1 MLGNGHVRFGGRRRE
16 DRQPKCCTAFRRR
29 PNTAGWTRRA
39 TPALFEVISSR
50 YLKSSVALTSHV
62 GIASW
67 SERLGDPMMAAAMLD
82 RLLHRGIVC
91 PIEGPSYRMR
101 SHQARAE
108 NLRRA
113 VGP

>member
-1 MLGNGHVRFGGRRRE
+1 M
-16 DRQPKCCTAFRRR
+16 
-29 PNTAGWTRRA
+29 
-39 TPALFEVISSR
+39 
-50 YLKSSVALTSHV
+50 V
-62 GIASW
+62 G
-67 SERLGDPMMAAAMLD
+67 RLGDPMMAAAMLD

-113 VGP
+113 VQP